1 MFVRSYSA
9 RNGSLPAEAARAR
22 EGTHPAARRP
32 ERRKAQAADGSVPRR
47 AGPLA
52 RHPRHARRRRLL
64 ILDASDNRAE
74 SLGRS
79 CTRAAVTTV
88 SEASW
93 YEASWD
99 DADREGV
106 REGAGAEHSVEH
118 DADDGHPR
126 CPPTCRA
133 AESTPAGVPS
143 CNASTWRSTMDQ
155 QQALRDF
162 DRAMAAFFGRAN
174 PAGRPRFRSRR
185 IQARRSGF
193 RRPRY
198 AGAPAQPSLDV
209 NIEAFI
215 PPDAVTATALR
226 SLEKPGSCFATGH
239 AAALAYWLL

>member
-1 MFVRSYSA
+1 
-9 RNGSLPAEAARAR
+9 
-22 EGTHPAARRP
+22 
-32 ERRKAQAADGSVPRR
+32 
-47 AGPLA
+47 
-52 RHPRHARRRRLL
+52 
-64 ILDASDNRAE
+64 
-74 SLGRS
+74 
-79 CTRAAVTTV
+79 
-88 SEASW
+88 
-93 YEASWD
+93 
-99 DADREGV
+99 
-106 REGAGAEHSVEH
+106 
-118 DADDGHPR
+118 
-126 CPPTCRA
+126 
-133 AESTPAGVPS
+133 
-143 CNASTWRSTMDQ
+143 MDQ